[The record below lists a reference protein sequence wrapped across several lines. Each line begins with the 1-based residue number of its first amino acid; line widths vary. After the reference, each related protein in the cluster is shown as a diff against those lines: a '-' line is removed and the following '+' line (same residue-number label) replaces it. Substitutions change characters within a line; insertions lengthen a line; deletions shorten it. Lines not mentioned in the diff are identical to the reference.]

1 MLSVWSVEEVE
12 KRIGEV
18 PGVESVTVNCA
29 AKSATVRYDETR
41 LQAADI
47 KSVVRQSGYK
57 SAGESLPKPV
67 SEPEP
72 EPAHKDTGGP
82 SPQAGPASAST
93 PETAGPKASTPAPA
107 AAPAPV
113 ASAGGGQ
120 QGKAVPAAPPSTPV
134 AAAPKPWPAAAP
146 ALTPTAP
153 KSATA
158 AASWIRAIFS
168 RETNT
173 PAAPKPSAAAAP
185 APAAPAGAAQP
196 QSKAWHSQS
205 AGEVL
210 AQPGSAATGLPEL
223 SPVKTTLEHSP
234 ASGSEKRT
242 EPTPIQEATPA
253 RSRHTLA
260 GLWQRKT
267 TVIAALTV
275 AAILLYLGLRFGFH
289 ATPGTYQIPL
299 LVMLVLGGLPLLY
312 DLLRKLLKR
321 EFGSDLL
328 GGIAVV
334 TSVLL
339 GEYLAGSIIVLMLA
353 GGEALE
359 SYALRRASSVLAALA
374 KRMPSIAHRKGE
386 LEIVDVALVEIA
398 VGDNLVIYP
407 HEICPAD
414 GEVTEGH
421 GTMDESYLTG
431 EPFQITKTS
440 GSTVISGA
448 VNGETA
454 LTIRTTQLAA
464 DSRYAK
470 IMEVMRESES
480 KRPQL
485 QRLGDR
491 LGAIY
496 TPVALAV
503 AILAWVI
510 SGESIRF
517 LAVLVIA
524 TPCPLLLA
532 IPIAIIGSISLC
544 ARRAIIVK
552 SPVVLEQIAG
562 CRTAIFDKTGTLTYG
577 EPKLTEQ
584 LIAQGFEQK
593 EVLTLVASLERYS
606 KHPLARAILAAAK
619 KAGIV
624 LPEAT
629 EVGEAPG
636 QGLRGTVSGRQV
648 RITSR
653 TKLVAQNIAGADK
666 LPPVA
671 GGLECLVVIDQRYA
685 AALRFRDAPRADSRP
700 FVSHLGPKHHFAR
713 VMLVSGD
720 RESEV
725 CYLAEQ
731 VGITEVH
738 AEKSPEEKLVIVRE
752 ETSKAKTLYV
762 GDGIN
767 DAPAMMAATVG
778 MAIGQ
783 NSDVTAEAA
792 GVVIMD
798 NSLTKVDEFM
808 HISRRMRIIALQSAV
823 GGMALSVVGMAF
835 AATGHLSPVSG
846 AIIQEVIDV
855 LAMLNALRAAFPPK
869 VIHDL

>member
-1 MLSVWSVEEVE
+1 MKTALKQPPTSSPWNS
-12 KRIGEV
+12 
-18 PGVESVTVNCA
+18 
-29 AKSATVRYDETR
+29 
-41 LQAADI
+41 
-47 KSVVRQSGYK
+47 
-57 SAGESLPKPV
+57 
-67 SEPEP
+67 
-72 EPAHKDTGGP
+72 P
-82 SPQAGPASAST
+82 S
-93 PETAGPKASTPAPA
+93 
-107 AAPAPV
+107 
-113 ASAGGGQ
+113 
-120 QGKAVPAAPPSTPV
+120 
-134 AAAPKPWPAAAP
+134 
-146 ALTPTAP
+146 
-153 KSATA
+153 
-158 AASWIRAIFS
+158 
-168 RETNT
+168 
-173 PAAPKPSAAAAP
+173 
-185 APAAPAGAAQP
+185 
-196 QSKAWHSQS
+196 
-205 AGEVL
+205 
-210 AQPGSAATGLPEL
+210 
-223 SPVKTTLEHSP
+223 
-234 ASGSEKRT
+234 
-242 EPTPIQEATPA
+242 
-253 RSRHTLA
+253 
-260 GLWQRKT
+260 GLWQRKST
-267 TVIAALTV
+267 LIAALSIIGIV
-275 AAILLYLGLRFGFH
+275 AHLVLRFGFH
-289 ATPGTYQIPL
+289 STADTYQIPL
-299 LVMLVLGGLPLLY
+299 LITLVVGGLPLLY

-328 GGIAVV
+328 GGISII

-339 GEYLAGSIIVLMLA
+339 GEYLAGSIIVLMLG

-359 SYALRRASSVLAALA
+359 SYALRSASSVLAALA
-374 KRMPSIAHRKGE
+374 KRMPSIAHRKRE
-386 LEIVDVALVEIA
+386 AEIADVALAEIA
-398 VGDNLVIYP
+398 VGDTLVIYP
-407 HEICPAD
+407 HEICPVD
-414 GEVTEGH
+414 GVVTEGH

-440 GSTVISGA
+440 GSAVISGA
-448 VNGETA
+448 VNGEAA

-485 QRLGDR
+485 QRLGDQ

-577 EPKLTEQ
+577 EPKMTEQ
-584 LIAQGFEQK
+584 LNAPGFDPK

-619 KAGIV
+619 EAGIA

-629 EVGEAPG
+629 EVGEEPG
-636 QGLRGTVSGRQV
+636 HGLRGTVSGHQLQ
-648 RITSR
+648 ITSR
-653 TKLVAQNIAGADK
+653 NKLLAQNVADAEL
-666 LPPVA
+666 LPALA
-671 GGLECLVVIDQRYA
+671 GGLECVVVIDGKYA
-685 AALRFRDAPRADSRP
+685 AALRFRDAPRAESRS
-700 FVSHLGPKHHFAR
+700 FVRHLGPKHHFAR
-713 VMLVSGD
+713 VMIVSGD

-725 CYLAEQ
+725 RYLAEQ
-731 VGITEVH
+731 VGIKVIY
-738 AEKSPEEKLVIVRE
+738 AEQSPEQKLALVRE
-752 ETSKAKTLYV
+752 ETAKAKTLYV

-798 NSLTKVDEFM
+798 NSLKRVDEFM

-823 GGMALSVVGMAF
+823 GGMALSVIGMAF
-835 AATGHLSPVSG
+835 AASGHLSPVGG
-846 AIIQEVIDV
+846 AIAQEIIDF
-855 LAMLNALRAAFPPK
+855 LAVLNALRAAFPPK
-869 VIHDL
+869 IIHDL